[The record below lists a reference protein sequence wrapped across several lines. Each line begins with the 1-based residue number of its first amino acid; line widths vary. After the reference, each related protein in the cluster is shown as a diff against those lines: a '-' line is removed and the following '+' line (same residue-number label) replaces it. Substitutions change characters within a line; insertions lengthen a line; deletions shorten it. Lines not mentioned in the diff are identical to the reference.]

1 MCCSSWGRKESNVI
15 ERLNNNNNNI
25 TATQA
30 QGNPSQGWVPLIGV
44 LCPIQ
49 AQAKPFSG
57 RLQPCCLGA
66 CQPPA
71 ARESRCPA
79 RPQDCQVL
87 ACSGFLSSLC
97 PAALPLS
104 PFSPRPSARHTLHVP
119 TSPCVAA
126 AARPTPVPSCKPLLL
141 LPRVLAEPGL
151 FTRQVGP
158 RSGQLPPSPSALRPA
173 WPHSSP

>member
-79 RPQDCQVL
+79 WPRDCQVL
-87 ACSGFLSSLC
+87 ACPGFLSSLC
-97 PAALPLS
+97 PAAPPLS
-104 PFSPRPSARHTLHVP
+104 PFSPQPSARHTPAHP
-119 TSPCVAA
+119 HI
-126 AARPTPVPSCKPLLL
+126 PLCC
-141 LPRVLAEPGL
+141 G
-151 FTRQVGP
+151 
-158 RSGQLPPSPSALRPA
+158 S
-173 WPHSSP
+173 SSPYPRPQL